1 MKIQKTSPVVSNNQ
15 VLRILWIL
23 AILVSSCYRQVPIE
37 DSLENTIQ
45 DRPSDEPSVTVA
57 VRPAEK
63 QPSPGVEKEVDA
75 RSWSLMVLGE
85 MTLEEKVAQMVMP
98 WVLGDFSPE
107 GSEDHKR
114 LTAMIDSFGIGGVI
128 VSVGSPSEVAVKLN
142 DLQNHSQYPLLVA
155 ADLETGAGFRFGGGV
170 DGPTNIVLGGATM
183 FPSLMAFGA
192 TGDPELAYELGRIT
206 GLEAKAVG
214 VHIPFAPVLD
224 VNNNSDNPIINI
236 RSFGEDPSQ
245 VAQMGIS
252 FVRGIQDNGSIATGK
267 HFPGHGDT
275 EIDSHIALPVFEHD
289 RQRLEDIEL
298 VPFQA
303 AIDAGMRAIMT
314 AHIAVPDLS
323 GNRLPAT
330 LTEEVLTDLLRV
342 QMGFEGIVFT
352 DAMDMGAVDR
362 TFPSGEA
369 SVLAVLAG
377 ADVILIPRDVGD
389 AIQAIA
395 SAVQSNRIE
404 EKRIDRSVSKLL
416 RLKEEMGLHE
426 QRMVDVNKVP
436 SLVGIPSHVEQAQLV
451 ADRSMT
457 LIRNGGNLL
466 PLLGTRT
473 ARVMSVS
480 YQNGNNP
487 TVARHFDGRLRT
499 TYPRLSRTSVNRTSH
514 PAVYDRLLGQAER
527 TNLVVISI
535 YSNFAGQVEL
545 PEETVNFIKELS
557 ARNISHIV
565 VSFGSPYLISEFP
578 GVQGYLLAWSSSEV
592 SQKAAADALLGK
604 FPITGRVPIS
614 MDPHFELGDGIQ
626 VGAKGEADGR

>member
-1 MKIQKTSPVVSNNQ
+1 MRIQKTSVIISNNQ
-15 VLRILWIL
+15 VVINLWIL
-23 AILVSSCYRQVPIE
+23 AILVSSCYRQAP
-37 DSLENTIQ
+37 IQ
-45 DRPSDEPSVTVA
+45 DPLEEVIPERSNTELPVTV
-57 VRPAEK
+57 PAGPPEK
-63 QPSPGVEKEVDA
+63 QEMLDVEETGYPV
-75 RSWSLMVLGE
+75 SWAMMVLSK
-85 MTLEEKVAQMVMP
+85 MTLEEKVAQLIMP

-107 GSEDHKR
+107 GSTDHDR
-114 LTAMIDSFGIGGVI
+114 LETMIDSFGIGGVI

-142 DLQNHSQYPLLVA
+142 DLQNHSEYPLLVG

-206 GLEAKAVG
+206 SLEAKAVG
-214 VHIPFAPVLD
+214 VHVPFAPVLD
-224 VNNNSDNPIINI
+224 VNNNPENPIISI
-236 RSFGEDPSQ
+236 RSFGEDPAE
-245 VAQMGIS
+245 VAKMGVS

-289 RQRLEDIEL
+289 NQRLEGIEL
-298 VPFQA
+298 VPFRA

-314 AHIAVPDLS
+314 AHIAVPGLS
-323 GNRLPAT
+323 NNRLPAT
-330 LTEEVLTDLLRV
+330 LTEEVLTDLLRAEL
-342 QMGFEGIVFT
+342 GFEGIVFT
-352 DAMDMGAVDR
+352 DAMDMAAVDR
-362 TFPSGEA
+362 AFPSGEA
-369 SVLAVLAG
+369 SVRAILAG
-377 ADVILIPRDVGD
+377 ADVILMPRDVGE
-389 AIQAIA
+389 AIEAIA
-395 SAVQSNRIE
+395 DAVRSNRIE
-404 EKRIDRSVSKLL
+404 EERIERSVSKLL

-426 QRMVDVNKVP
+426 QRLVDVNKVP
-436 SLVGIPSHVEQAQLV
+436 SLVGIPSHIEEAQEV

-480 YQNGNNP
+480 YQNGNNSISG
-487 TVARHFDGRLRT
+487 RYFDGRLRE
-499 TYPRLSRTSVNRTSH
+499 TYLRLNRTSVNRASH

-527 TNLVVISI
+527 TNLVVVSI

-545 PEETVNFIKELS
+545 PEETVDFIKELS

-578 GVQGYLLAWSSSEV
+578 EVQGYLLAWSSSEV

-604 FPITGRVPIS
+604 FAITGKAPIS
-614 MDPHFELGDGIQ
+614 MDPHFEIGDGIQ
-626 VGAKGEADGR
+626 VGAKGETDGR

>member
-1 MKIQKTSPVVSNNQ
+1 MRIQKTSVIISNNQ
-15 VLRILWIL
+15 VVINLWIL
-23 AILVSSCYRQVPIE
+23 AILVSSCYRQAP
-37 DSLENTIQ
+37 IQ
-45 DRPSDEPSVTVA
+45 DPLEEVIPERSNTELPVTV
-57 VRPAEK
+57 PAEPPEK
-63 QPSPGVEKEVDA
+63 QKILDVEETGYPV
-75 RSWSLMVLGE
+75 SWAMMVLSK
-85 MTLEEKVAQMVMP
+85 MTLEEKVAQLIMP

-107 GSEDHKR
+107 GSTDHDR
-114 LTAMIDSFGIGGVI
+114 LETMIDSFGIGGVI

-142 DLQNHSQYPLLVA
+142 DLQNHSEYPLLVG

-206 GLEAKAVG
+206 SLEAKAVG
-214 VHIPFAPVLD
+214 VHVPFAPVLD
-224 VNNNSDNPIINI
+224 VNNNPENPIISI
-236 RSFGEDPSQ
+236 RSFGEDPAE
-245 VAQMGIS
+245 VAKMGVS

-289 RQRLEDIEL
+289 NQRLEGIEL
-298 VPFQA
+298 VPFRA

-314 AHIAVPDLS
+314 AHIAVPGLS
-323 GNRLPAT
+323 NNRLPAT
-330 LTEEVLTDLLRV
+330 LTEEVLTDLLRAEL
-342 QMGFEGIVFT
+342 GFEGIVFT
-352 DAMDMGAVDR
+352 DAMDMAAVDR
-362 TFPSGEA
+362 AFPSGEA
-369 SVLAVLAG
+369 SVRAILAG
-377 ADVILIPRDVGD
+377 ADVILMPRDVGE
-389 AIQAIA
+389 AIEAIA
-395 SAVQSNRIE
+395 DAVRSNRIE
-404 EKRIDRSVSKLL
+404 EERIERSVSKLL

-426 QRMVDVNKVP
+426 QRLVDVNKVP
-436 SLVGIPSHVEQAQLV
+436 SLVGIPSHIEEAQEV

-480 YQNGNNP
+480 YQNGNNSISG
-487 TVARHFDGRLRT
+487 RYFDGRLRE
-499 TYPRLSRTSVNRTSH
+499 TYLRLNRTSVNRASH

-527 TNLVVISI
+527 TNLVVVSI

-545 PEETVNFIKELS
+545 PEETVDFIKELS

-578 GVQGYLLAWSSSEV
+578 EVQGYLLAWSSSEV

-604 FPITGRVPIS
+604 FAITGKAPIS
-614 MDPHFELGDGIQ
+614 MDPHFEIGDGIQ
-626 VGAKGEADGR
+626 VGAKGETDGR

>member
-1 MKIQKTSPVVSNNQ
+1 MRIQKISVIISNNQ
-15 VLRILWIL
+15 VVINLWIL
-23 AILVSSCYRQVPIE
+23 AILVSSCYRQAP
-37 DSLENTIQ
+37 IQ
-45 DRPSDEPSVTVA
+45 DPLEEVIPERSNTELPVTVSA
-57 VRPAEK
+57 EPPEK
-63 QPSPGVEKEVDA
+63 QKMLDVEETGYPV
-75 RSWSLMVLGE
+75 SWAMMVLSK
-85 MTLEEKVAQMVMP
+85 MTLEEKVAQLIMP

-107 GSEDHKR
+107 GSTDHDR
-114 LTAMIDSFGIGGVI
+114 LETMIDSFGIGGVI

-142 DLQNHSQYPLLVA
+142 DLQNHSEYPLLVG

-214 VHIPFAPVLD
+214 VHVPFAPVLD
-224 VNNNSDNPIINI
+224 VNNNPENPIISI
-236 RSFGEDPSQ
+236 RSFGEDPTE
-245 VAQMGIS
+245 VAKMGVS

-289 RQRLEDIEL
+289 NQRLEGIEL

-314 AHIAVPDLS
+314 AHIAVPGLS
-323 GNRLPAT
+323 NNRLPAT
-330 LTEEVLTDLLRV
+330 LTEEVLTDLLRA
-342 QMGFEGIVFT
+342 QLGFEGIVFT
-352 DAMDMGAVDR
+352 DAMDMAAVDR
-362 TFPSGEA
+362 AFPSGEA
-369 SVLAVLAG
+369 SVRAILAG
-377 ADVILIPRDVGD
+377 ADVILMPRDVGE
-389 AIQAIA
+389 AIEAIA
-395 SAVQSNRIE
+395 DAVRSNRIE
-404 EKRIDRSVSKLL
+404 EERIERSVSKLL

-426 QRMVDVNKVP
+426 QRLVDVNKVP
-436 SLVGIPSHVEQAQLV
+436 SLVGIPSHTEEAQEV

-480 YQNGNNP
+480 YQNGNNSISG
-487 TVARHFDGRLRT
+487 RYFDGRLRE
-499 TYPRLSRTSVNRTSH
+499 TYLRLNRTSVNRASH

-527 TNLVVISI
+527 TNLVVVSI

-545 PEETVNFIKELS
+545 PEETIDFIKELS

-578 GVQGYLLAWSSSEV
+578 EVQGYLLAWSSSEV

-604 FPITGRVPIS
+604 FAITGKAPIS
-614 MDPHFELGDGIQ
+614 MDPHFEIGDGIQ
-626 VGAKGEADGR
+626 VGAKGETDGR

>member
-1 MKIQKTSPVVSNNQ
+1 MRIQKTSVIISNNQ
-15 VLRILWIL
+15 VVINLWIL
-23 AILVSSCYRQVPIE
+23 AILVSSCYRQAP
-37 DSLENTIQ
+37 IQ
-45 DRPSDEPSVTVA
+45 DPLEEVIPERSNTELPVTV
-57 VRPAEK
+57 PAGPPEK
-63 QPSPGVEKEVDA
+63 QKMLDVEETGYPV
-75 RSWSLMVLGE
+75 SWAMMVLSK
-85 MTLEEKVAQMVMP
+85 MTLEEKVAQLIMP

-107 GSEDHKR
+107 GSTDHDR
-114 LTAMIDSFGIGGVI
+114 LETMIDSFGIGGVI

-142 DLQNHSQYPLLVA
+142 DLQNHSEYPLLVG

-214 VHIPFAPVLD
+214 VHVPFAPVLD
-224 VNNNSDNPIINI
+224 VNNNPENPIISI
-236 RSFGEDPSQ
+236 RSFGEDPTE
-245 VAQMGIS
+245 VAKMGVS

-289 RQRLEDIEL
+289 NQRLEGIEL

-314 AHIAVPDLS
+314 AHIAVPGLS
-323 GNRLPAT
+323 NNRLPAT
-330 LTEEVLTDLLRV
+330 LTEEVLTDLLRA
-342 QMGFEGIVFT
+342 QLGFEGIVFT
-352 DAMDMGAVDR
+352 DAMDMAAVDR
-362 TFPSGEA
+362 AFPSGEA
-369 SVLAVLAG
+369 SVRAILAG
-377 ADVILIPRDVGD
+377 ADVILMPRDVGE
-389 AIQAIA
+389 AIGAIA
-395 SAVQSNRIE
+395 DAVRSNRIE
-404 EKRIDRSVSKLL
+404 EERIERSVSKLL

-426 QRMVDVNKVP
+426 QRLVDVNKVP
-436 SLVGIPSHVEQAQLV
+436 SLVGIPSHIEEAQEV

-480 YQNGNNP
+480 YQNGNNSISG
-487 TVARHFDGRLRT
+487 RYFDGRLRE
-499 TYPRLSRTSVNRTSH
+499 TYLRLNRTSVNRASH

-527 TNLVVISI
+527 TNLVVVSI

-545 PEETVNFIKELS
+545 PEETVDFIKELS

-578 GVQGYLLAWSSSEV
+578 EVQGYLLAWSSSEV

-604 FPITGRVPIS
+604 FAITGKAPIS
-614 MDPHFELGDGIQ
+614 MDPHFEIGDGIQ
-626 VGAKGEADGR
+626 VGAKGETDGR